1 MIKTYIG
8 RAKLKKGIKELF
20 IILTVVV
27 ITSVIIFPI
36 VYMLP
41 FALKTKSEFM
51 TLVRNFSWLPE
62 KLSWTNFTHVFTISV
77 NGGTFLRSLIMT
89 TVVAIIGTVLVVLV
103 NILAGYGFARF
114 DFPGKKVLFAIV
126 IFTMFI
132 PGITTMITSIR
143 LCNILGLTNTIWVLF
158 LPGAANGYN
167 IFFFRQFYLNF
178 PRELEEAAAID
189 GCNKLQIFT
198 KIFFPLSSAPIVII
212 GMGAFMG
219 HWNNYLWP
227 TLTITENEE
236 WLTQVM
242 QIIKS
247 LSANPADRY
256 GYGIVIAATIISLII
271 PFTLY
276 AIFNKK
282 IIEGIAFTGM
292 K

>member
-1 MIKTYIG
+1 MIKK
-8 RAKLKKGIKELF
+8 RVHLKGV
-20 IILTVVV
+20 IITLAVII
-27 ITSVIIFPI
+27 ITSIIIFPI
-36 VYMLP
+36 IYMVP
-41 FALKTKSEFM
+41 FALMSKSEFM
-51 TLVRNFSWLPE
+51 TLLRDFHWFP
-62 KLSWTNFTHVFTISV
+62 KDLSWSNFTHIFTVSV
-77 NGGTFLRSLIMT
+77 NGGTFLRSLIVT
-89 TVVAIIGTVLVVLV
+89 LIVAIAGTTLVIIV

-114 DFPGKKVLFAIV
+114 DFPGKKPMFAMV

-132 PGITTMITSIR
+132 PGITTMLTSIR
-143 LCNILGLTNTIWVLF
+143 LCNVLGLTNTIWVLF
-158 LPGAANGYN
+158 LPGVANGYN

-189 GCNKLQIFT
+189 GCNKLQVFT
-198 KIFFPLSSAPIVII
+198 KIFLPLSSSPIVII
-212 GMGAFMG
+212 GIGAFMG

-242 QIIKS
+242 QVIKV
-247 LSANPADRY
+247 LSGSPAGKY
-256 GYGIVIAATIISLII
+256 GYGVVIAATLISLII

-282 IIEGIAFTGM
+282 IMEGIASTGM